1 MLNEHFIDVLS
12 CVNNVKHTLCIGT
25 ADIKDTYIE
34 SKGEKKPFL
43 KLIGFATA
51 SLHPNQSA

>member
-1 MLNEHFIDVLS
+1 MDWYGRHQN
-12 CVNNVKHTLCIGT
+12 
-25 ADIKDTYIE
+25 TYIE

-51 SLHPNQSA
+51 LLHPDQSA